1 VSSMIDLE
9 NESYDELNS
18 APAGRRGFRG
28 RGIAVVSTV
37 LLALGWVLIG
47 PGGIGGG
54 HNHGAEANAAGTCLV
69 GAVKPM
75 TRTYYIAAD
84 LVQWNYAPDGTNVS
98 QGRAFNA
105 EENVFVGSG
114 AGRIGSTYTKA
125 LYREYTDA
133 TFTTL
138 KPRPVEDA
146 YLGILGPTIRAQVG
160 DTIKVVFKNNSSFPA
175 SVHPHDVVYTHAN
188 EGAPYEFPGQTAADR
203 LDDAVA
209 PGSSYTYTWNVA
221 TRSGPGPG
229 DPSSK
234 LSMYHSHTD
243 EVGDTYAGLIG
254 PMIITKA
261 GCAAADGHPL
271 DVDREIINLYQVWNE
286 NKSLYLD
293 QNMAAMTPDAT
304 LANADL
310 KADPGFEESNL
321 MHAINGYVYTNG
333 PKAAMKA
340 KTKVRWYIF
349 SMGTEVD
356 LHTPHVHGNVWTNSM
371 GMNMDMFG
379 ELPGEMQTLNMVPD
393 TTGLWLMHCHVNDHI
408 AAGMISQYQVN

>member
-1 VSSMIDLE
+1 MMSTTDLCPDDRNDAE
-9 NESYDELNS
+9 HANT
-18 APAGRRGFRG
+18 AKAGLRG
-28 RGIAVVSTV
+28 RGIAIVSTV
-37 LLALGWVLIG
+37 LLALGWVLLG
-47 PGGIGGG
+47 PGGAGGG
-54 HNHGAEANAAGTCLV
+54 HDHGAVANAAGLCV
-69 GAVKPM
+69 GGVKPM

-84 LVQWNYAPDGTNVS
+84 LVQWNYAPDGTNVA
-98 QGRAFNA
+98 QGRAFND

-114 AGRIGSTYTKA
+114 PGRIGSTYTKA

-209 PGSSYTYTWNVA
+209 PGSSYTYTWTVA
-221 TRSGPGPG
+221 TRSGPGAG

-254 PMIITKA
+254 PMIITRA

-286 NKSLYLD
+286 NKSL
-293 QNMAAMTPDAT
+293 
-304 LANADL
+304 
-310 KADPGFEESNL
+310 
-321 MHAINGYVYTNG
+321 
-333 PKAAMKA
+333 
-340 KTKVRWYIF
+340 
-349 SMGTEVD
+349 
-356 LHTPHVHGNVWTNSM
+356 
-371 GMNMDMFG
+371 
-379 ELPGEMQTLNMVPD
+379 
-393 TTGLWLMHCHVNDHI
+393 
-408 AAGMISQYQVN
+408 

>member
-1 VSSMIDLE
+1 MNAE
-9 NESYDELNS
+9 NELTHDYHDEATNPS
-18 APAGRRGFRG
+18 SRRRGFRG
-28 RGIAVVSTV
+28 RGIAILCAVT
-37 LLALGWVLIG
+37 LALGWVFIG

-54 HNHGAEANAAGTCLV
+54 HNHGAEANAAGTCV

-84 LVQWNYAPDGTNVS
+84 LVQWNYAPDGLNVA
-98 QGRAFNA
+98 QGRPFTAQ
-105 EENVFVGSG
+105 ENTYVGKG

-133 TFTTL
+133 TFATL
-138 KPRPVEDA
+138 KPRPAADA

-188 EGAPYEFPGQTAADR
+188 EGAPYEFPGETAADR

-209 PGSSYTYTWNVA
+209 PGASYTYTWNVA

-243 EVGDTYAGLIG
+243 EVGDTYSGLIG
-254 PMIITKA
+254 PMIITRA

-293 QNMAAMTPDAT
+293 QNMAEMTPDAT
-304 LANADL
+304 LTNAQL
-310 KADPGFEESNL
+310 KDDPGFEESNL
-321 MHAINGYVYTNG
+321 MHAINGYVFTNG
-333 PKAAMKA
+333 PKAAMNRN
-340 KTKVRWYIF
+340 TKVRWYIF

-379 ELPGEMQTLNMVPD
+379 VLPGEMQTLNMVPD
-393 TTGLWLMHCHVNDHI
+393 AAGLWLMHCHVNDHI
-408 AAGMISQYQVN
+408 TAGMISEYQVN

>member
-1 VSSMIDLE
+1 MIGTTDLHNGDSPEEERE
-9 NESYDELNS
+9 NTTKT
-18 APAGRRGFRG
+18 GFRG
-28 RGIAVVSTV
+28 RGLAIVGTV
-37 LLALGWVLIG
+37 ILALGWVLIG
-47 PGGIGGG
+47 PGGVGAG

-84 LVQWNYAPDGTNVS
+84 LVQWNYAPDGTNVA

-146 YLGILGPTIRAQVG
+146 YLGILGPTIRAQ
-160 DTIKVVFKNNSSFPA
+160 
-175 SVHPHDVVYTHAN
+175 
-188 EGAPYEFPGQTAADR
+188 
-203 LDDAVA
+203 
-209 PGSSYTYTWNVA
+209 
-221 TRSGPGPG
+221 
-229 DPSSK
+229 
-234 LSMYHSHTD
+234 
-243 EVGDTYAGLIG
+243 VGDTYAGLIG

-333 PKAAMKA
+333 PKPAMKA
-340 KTKVRWYIF
+340 KTKVRWYVF

-393 TTGLWLMHCHVNDHI
+393 APGLWLMHCHVNDHI